1 MVQQLQV
8 IQSVPQALSHGLPQ
22 QKSPWVSDDVLLG
35 LSIWWVRV
43 TQPKAADFGSE
54 VAVAFDGLQRDLQ

>member
-1 MVQQLQV
+1 MVQQIQA
-8 IQSVPQALSHGLPQ
+8 IQSTPQMLPHRLQ

-43 TQPKAADFGSE
+43 TQPTATDFGSE
-54 VAVAFDGLQRDLQ
+54 VAVTFDGLQRDLQ

>member
-1 MVQQLQV
+1 MVQQIQA
-8 IQSVPQALSHGLPQ
+8 IQSVPQVLSHRPQ

-43 TQPKAADFGSE
+43 NQPEITDIGGE
-54 VAVAFDGLQRDLQ
+54 VALTFNGLQRDLQ